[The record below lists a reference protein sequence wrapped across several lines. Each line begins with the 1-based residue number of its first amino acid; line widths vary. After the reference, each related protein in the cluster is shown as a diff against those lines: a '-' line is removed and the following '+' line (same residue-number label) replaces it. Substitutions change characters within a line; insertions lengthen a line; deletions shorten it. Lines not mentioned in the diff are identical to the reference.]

1 MVYDSLALVYLGI
14 FLVIVGLML
23 LVLKNKGKVEGGGLI
38 MIGPIPI
45 VIGTSVKIVK
55 LLLIL
60 GVIIFLIM
68 LVI

>member
-1 MVYDSLALVYLGI
+1 MVYDSLTLVYLGI

>member
-1 MVYDSLALVYLGI
+1 MAYDPLAMIYLGI
-14 FLVIVGLML
+14 FLVTVGLML

>member
-23 LVLKNKGKVEGGGLI
+23 LVLKNKGKVECGGLI